1 MLAQEQVTRR
11 GLKMDSVEAK
21 IVRVA
26 EAMIEGKMQ
35 LIQGCRE
42 ICGLLSHTLEPERD
56 AFLAIKAIDSE
67 TDHFPLGDVRREC
80 APDYLKRMD
89 CEMDRYIEAARED
102 ILHVCHELI
111 QIFR

>member
-1 MLAQEQVTRR
+1 
-11 GLKMDSVEAK
+11 MDSVEAK

-35 LIQGCRE
+35 LIQGCRDL
-42 ICGLLSHTLEPERD
+42 CGFLSLTLEPERD
-56 AFLAIKAIDSE
+56 VFLAIIAIESE

-89 CEMDRYIEAARED
+89 GEMDRSIEDARVD
-102 ILHVCHELI
+102 ILCACHELI
-111 QIFR
+111 QIFRR